1 MIKSTRACAAALA
14 SRADYRSKN
23 QLPLHSRPS
32 TAMKFAN
39 TLPWFLSALGIS
51 VQAAEGP
58 RDEVS
63 IALVLGDDMWFSDSA
78 TAGAR
83 SRFPIL
89 TDRLFGLRFSRF
101 HTSALCGPSRVALV
115 TGWRSPTQ
123 HPKRKACEN
132 AGFASSVGVSVRDPS
147 RNRNLL
153 Q

>member
-1 MIKSTRACAAALA
+1 MIKSTRAWRRRLGKP
-14 SRADYRSKN
+14 SG
-23 QLPLHSRPS
+23 LPVQKPTSTASRPS

-39 TLPWFLSALGIS
+39 TLPWFLRRWALACKPPKALGTKL
-51 VQAAEGP
+51 
-58 RDEVS
+58 S

-123 HPKRKACEN
+123 HPNERRAKTLVSRR
-132 AGFASSVGVSVRDPS
+132 ASGCPYGSVAKS
-147 RNRNLL
+147 
-153 Q
+153 

>member
-1 MIKSTRACAAALA
+1 
-14 SRADYRSKN
+14 
-23 QLPLHSRPS
+23 
-32 TAMKFAN
+32 MKFAN
-39 TLPWFLSALGIS
+39 TLPWFLRRWALACKPPKALGTKL
-51 VQAAEGP
+51 
-58 RDEVS
+58 S